1 MSGRSAPSD
10 QAKPG
15 GLFDCLSRI
24 VTRWPLVIV
33 GLWLAAT
40 AVMVMTLP
48 SLHSQAARRQQ
59 APLPD
64 TAPSIATNKQIGR
77 AFHEIE
83 GGSLLLV
90 VLTDDHGLSPT
101 DETVYRRLIDNL
113 RRNTQDKILV
123 QDFLSTPA
131 LREVLESQD
140 KRAWNL
146 PINLPGDGPS
156 AATQQAYQRVAGI
169 VKASV
174 RGTTLTASLSGPV
187 ATVSDFQRLG
197 EQDSRVIEIG
207 TVISVLII
215 LFIVYRNLVTML
227 VPIVTIG
234 VSVLFAQGT
243 LSALA
248 ERGLA
253 LNMQVIG
260 FISAV
265 MIGAGTD
272 YAVFLI
278 SRYHDYVRQGAD
290 TDEAV
295 KRALLSIG
303 KVIFASAATVAVT
316 FLAMVFTRLKVFSA
330 VGPATAISIA
340 VSLLAAVTLLPAI
353 LVLTGRR
360 GWISPRR
367 ELTSRFWRRSGSMIA
382 RRPARFLIGSLVAL
396 IALAGTTSLVR
407 LSFDDVRFL
416 PHDVGSVVGYE
427 QINRHFPMNAMTPA
441 VLLVQSP
448 RDLRNPGALADLE
461 AMASRISELPNIA
474 MVRGPTR
481 PHGGPVE
488 QMTASFQT
496 GEVGGKLNEVSTAI
510 SDRTGDLD
518 TLAGSSRQ
526 MAGALARVRER
537 VTDAMSGTDKLLS
550 ELEELQGVLTG
561 SHTSQQLG
569 SAAQTLGRM
578 TALSGNLSGTVSG
591 AQQIARWAGPIVAA
605 LSSSPVCSTDPACIR
620 SRNELASL
628 VAADND
634 GTLASIAALAAS
646 FREIRDPETVTL
658 TTNKLAQ
665 QLSQAVNFLKTAG
678 GLRSRMAQMTQGAGA
693 LADGGAAVA
702 DGVQQLVE
710 RTKQLGT
717 GLSDASSFLLDI
729 KHDAN
734 RRSMTGFYIPAQ
746 FVGTDEYKNGA
757 KFFFSDD
764 GRSARYFVQSALNPF
779 TAQAMDQIGKIIDA
793 AKSTQPN
800 TELVDASIAMT
811 GITAGLKDTHD
822 YYRSDM
828 KFIFIATVIIVFL
841 ILAALLRAIVAPLY
855 LIASVLISYLSA
867 LGLSVI
873 VFQLL
878 LGQALHWSLPGLSFV
893 CLVAVGADYNML
905 LISRIREES
914 GHGVRVGVIRTV
926 GATGGVIT
934 SAGMIFAASM
944 LSLVSASITT
954 MVQAGFT
961 IGIGILLDTFLVR
974 TATVP
979 ALVALI
985 GRASWWPLGT
995 EFRGKRYVGRPMILN
1010 PEGPFSHIVPKYFRS
1025 HFGSANAPATAASL
1039 TSPVKRHSTPGVTPS
1054 RGMPERHLGIH
1065 ALPLFSC
1072 GDKSPLP
1079 LRRSKVAAL
1088 KMADTERRLR
1098 APRDETLQ
1106 HALPLFDL
1114 RTGSMAG
1121 GVNGGGGDA

>member
-1 MSGRSAPSD
+1 
-10 QAKPG
+10 
-15 GLFDCLSRI
+15 
-24 VTRWPLVIV
+24 
-33 GLWLAAT
+33 
-40 AVMVMTLP
+40 MVMTLP
-48 SLHSQAARRQQ
+48 SLHSQAARKQE

-64 TAPSIATNKQIGR
+64 TAPSIAINKQIGR
-77 AFHEIE
+77 TFHEIE
-83 GGSLLLV
+83 GGSLLFV
-90 VLTDDHGLSPT
+90 VLTDDHGLSPS
-101 DETVYRRLIDNL
+101 DENVYRRLINNL
-113 RRNTQDKILV
+113 RHNTQDKILV

-131 LREVLESQD
+131 LREVFESKD
-140 KRAWNL
+140 KSAWNL

-156 AATQQAYQRVAGI
+156 AATQQAYRQVAEI
-169 VKASV
+169 VKTSV

-197 EQDSRVIEIG
+197 EEDSHVIEIG
-207 TVISVLII
+207 TIISVLII
-215 LFIVYRNLVTML
+215 LFIVYRNFVTML

-248 ERGLA
+248 ESGLA

-278 SRYHDYVRQGAD
+278 SRYHDYIRQGVD

-330 VGPATAISIA
+330 VGPATSISIA

-353 LVLTGRR
+353 LVVTGRR

-367 ELTSRFWRRSGSMIA
+367 DLTSRFWRRSGSMIA
-382 RRPARFLIGSLVAL
+382 RRPARCLIGSLVAL
-396 IALAGTTSLVR
+396 IALAGFTSIIR

-448 RDLRNPGALADLE
+448 RDMRTPAALADLE
-461 AMASRISELPNIA
+461 AMANRISELPDVA
-474 MVRGPTR
+474 TVRGLTR
-481 PHGGPVE
+481 PHGEPVE
-488 QMTASFQT
+488 RMTASFQT
-496 GEVGGKLNEVSTAI
+496 GEVGGKLNQVSATI
-510 SDRTGDLD
+510 SDRTADLD

-526 MAGALARVRER
+526 MAGTLARVREK
-537 VTDAMSGTDKLLS
+537 VTDAMSGADKLLTA
-550 ELEELQGVLTG
+550 LEELQGVLTA

-569 SAAQTLGRM
+569 NAAQILGSM
-578 TALSGNLSGTVSG
+578 TALSGNLSATVSG

-605 LSSSPVCSTDPACIR
+605 LSSSPMCSTDPACIR
-620 SRNELASL
+620 PRNELASL
-628 VAADND
+628 VAADSD
-634 GTLASIAALAAS
+634 GTLGSIAALAAS
-646 FREIRDPETVTL
+646 FRDIRDPETVTL

-665 QLSQAVNFLKTAG
+665 QLSQAVNFLKTAS
-678 GLRSRMAQMTQGAGA
+678 GLRSRMAQMTQGASA

-717 GLSDASSFLLDI
+717 GLSDASTFLLDI
-729 KHDAN
+729 KRDAHG
-734 RRSMTGFYIPAQ
+734 RSMTGFYVPAQ
-746 FVGTDEYKNGA
+746 FMSTDEYRNGA
-757 KFFFSDD
+757 KFFLSED
-764 GRSARYFVQSALNPF
+764 GRSARFFVQSALNPF
-779 TAQAMDQIGKIIDA
+779 TAQAMDQIGEIIDA
-793 AKSTQPN
+793 AKSAQPN

-828 KFIFIATVIIVFL
+828 KLIFIATVIIVFL

-867 LGLSVI
+867 VGLSVI

-878 LGQALHWSLPGLSFV
+878 LGQDLHWSLPGLSFV

-944 LSLVSASITT
+944 LSLVAASITT

-995 EFRGKRYVGRPMILN
+995 EFRGTRYAGRSMTLI
-1010 PEGPFSHIVPKYFRS
+1010 PEGPFSRIVPKYFRS
-1025 HFGSANAPATAASL
+1025 HFGSANAHATAASL
-1039 TSPVKRHSTPGVTPS
+1039 TSPAKRHSPAELTPNRGV
-1054 RGMPERHLGIH
+1054 PERHLGIH
-1065 ALPLFSC
+1065 ALPLFGC
-1072 GDKSPLP
+1072 GDKSALP
-1079 LRRSKVAAL
+1079 LRRSNDAAP
-1088 KMADTERRLR
+1088 KMAATERRLR
-1098 APRDETLQ
+1098 APCGETLQ

-1114 RTGSMAG
+1114 RAASMAG
-1121 GVNGGGGDA
+1121 GVDGGSRDDH

>member
-1 MSGRSAPSD
+1 MPGPFAARDEAR
-10 QAKPG
+10 PG
-15 GLFDCLSRI
+15 GVFDRLSNI
-24 VTRWPLVIV
+24 IIRWPLPVV
-33 GLWLAAT
+33 GLWIIVTAA
-40 AVMVMTLP
+40 MMMTLP
-48 SLHSQAARRQQ
+48 SLHSQAVKKQQ

-64 TAPSIATNKQIGR
+64 TAPSIAINKQIGR
-77 AFHEIE
+77 TFHEIE
-83 GGSLLLV
+83 GGSLLFV
-90 VLTDDHGLSPT
+90 VLTDDHGLGPG
-101 DETVYRRLIDNL
+101 DETVYRRLIENL
-113 RRNTQDKILV
+113 RHDSQHRIVV
-123 QDFLSTPA
+123 QDFLDTPA
-131 LREVLESQD
+131 LREVFESKD
-140 KRAWNL
+140 KKAWNL

-156 AATQQAYQRVAGI
+156 AATQQAYRNVAEI
-169 VKASV
+169 VKKSV
-174 RGTTLTASLSGPV
+174 TGTSLAASLSGPV
-187 ATVSDFQRLG
+187 ATISDFQQLG
-197 EQDSRVIEIG
+197 EKDSRVIEIG
-207 TVISVLII
+207 TVISVLAI
-215 LFIVYRNLVTML
+215 LFVVYRNVVTML
-227 VPIVTIG
+227 LPIVTIG

-243 LSALA
+243 LSGLA
-248 ERGLA
+248 EHGLA

-278 SRYHDYVRQGAD
+278 SRYHDYVRQGVA

-295 KRALLSIG
+295 RRALLSIG
-303 KVIFASAATVAVT
+303 RVIIASAATVAVT

-330 VGPATAISIA
+330 VGPATAISIV

-353 LVLTGRR
+353 LVITGRR
-360 GWISPRR
+360 GWINPRR
-367 ELTSRFWRRSGSMIA
+367 DLTKRFWRRSGTMIA
-382 RRPARFLIGSLVAL
+382 RRPARFLVGSLVAL
-396 IALAGTTSLVR
+396 VALAGTTSLAR
-407 LSFDDVRFL
+407 LSFDDLRFL
-416 PHDVGSVVGYE
+416 PQDVGSVAGYE
-427 QINRHFPMNAMTPA
+427 QINRHFPLNTMTPA

-448 RDLRNPGALADLE
+448 RDLRTPAALADLE
-461 AMASRISELPNIA
+461 AMANRISELPDIA
-474 MVRGPTR
+474 MVRGLTR
-481 PHGGPVE
+481 PYGEPVE

-496 GEVGGKLNEVSTAI
+496 GEVGGRLNQASTAI
-510 SDRTGDLD
+510 SNRIGDLD

-526 MAGALARVRER
+526 MAGALTRVRER
-537 VTDAMSGTDKLLS
+537 VADAMSGADKLLT
-550 ELEELQGVLTG
+550 ELEELQGVLTAN
-561 SHTSQQLG
+561 HTSQQLG
-569 SAAQTLGRM
+569 SAAKILGSM
-578 TALSGNLSGTVSG
+578 TALSGNLSATVSG

-605 LSSSPVCSTDPACIR
+605 LSSSPGCGTDPACVR

-634 GTLASIAALAAS
+634 GTLESIAALAAS
-646 FREIRDPETVTL
+646 FRDMRDAETVTL
-658 TTNKLAQ
+658 TINKLGQ
-665 QLSQAVNFLKTAG
+665 QLSQAVNFLETG
-678 GLRSRMAQMTQGAGA
+678 SGLRSRMTQMTQGANA
-693 LADGGAAVA
+693 LADGGTAVA
-702 DGVQQLVE
+702 DGVQQLVD

-729 KHDAN
+729 KHDAH

-746 FVGTDEYKNGA
+746 FMGTDEYRNGA
-757 KFFFSDD
+757 KFFISDD
-764 GRSARYFVQSALNPF
+764 GHSARYFVQSALDPF

-800 TELVDASIAMT
+800 TELVDASVALT

-822 YYRSDM
+822 YYQTDM

-841 ILAALLRAIVAPLY
+841 ILVALLRAVVAPLY
-855 LIASVLISYLSA
+855 LIASVIVSYLSA

-944 LSLVSASITT
+944 LSLVTASITT

-985 GRASWWPLGT
+985 GRASWWPRIHPEKCGGMLLAL
-995 EFRGKRYVGRPMILN
+995 I
-1010 PEGPFSHIVPKYFRS
+1010 PEGSLTRVFHKYLRS
-1025 HFGSANAPATAASL
+1025 QFDSANVPATAAGL
-1039 TSPVKRHSTPGVTPS
+1039 TPPAKRGESGRVTLGRVLPDS
-1054 RGMPERHLGIH
+1054 YLGIH
-1065 ALPLFSC
+1065 ALPLFASS
-1072 GDKSPLP
+1072 DEPRLP
-1079 LRRSKVAAL
+1079 LRRPKSTTPATV
-1088 KMADTERRLR
+1088 R
-1098 APRDETLQ
+1098 AEGRFRTRHGDFLQ

-1114 RTGSMAG
+1114 KSASPAAAKRGAC
-1121 GVNGGGGDA
+1121 DAR